1 MPTSRKKHLKLQP
14 SQNPMS
20 PTSGEFQPNS
30 PNQQI
35 SMSQIQAPDYLSE
48 KLGAKKEKYHHISGK
63 TETCIHLQ
71 KFIHTK
77 TLSTDSVTNLSHI
90 KSRGQ
95 HIIELQTT
103 SPLLYRYTSLI
114 ASLREWFYMSQNV
127 VIDHTGGEGVLWV
140 PKPLFC
146 NWQRCKKQFD

>member
-1 MPTSRKKHLKLQP
+1 MPSSRKKQLKLKP
-14 SQNPMS
+14 CQNSMS
-20 PTSGEFQPNS
+20 STIGGFQLNS

-48 KLGAKKEKYHHISGK
+48 KLGAKEEKYHHISGK

-71 KFIHTK
+71 KFTHTK
-77 TLSTDSVTNLSHI
+77 TLSTDSVTTLSHI

-114 ASLREWFYMSQNV
+114 ASLREWF
-127 VIDHTGGEGVLWV
+127 
-140 PKPLFC
+140 
-146 NWQRCKKQFD
+146 

>member
-1 MPTSRKKHLKLQP
+1 MAPQMPSSRKKQLKLKP
-14 SQNPMS
+14 CQNSMS
-20 PTSGEFQPNS
+20 STIGGFQLNS
-30 PNQQI
+30 SNQQI

-71 KFIHTK
+71 KFTHTK
-77 TLSTDSVTNLSHI
+77 TLSTDSVTNHSHI
-90 KSRGQ
+90 KSREH

-114 ASLREWFYMSQNV
+114 ASLREWF
-127 VIDHTGGEGVLWV
+127 
-140 PKPLFC
+140 
-146 NWQRCKKQFD
+146 